1 MKEEKKKKQSWEVE
15 IPIEEIPKL
24 PECYNEYSKLLY
36 RVNED
41 LIGHLMVWDDIDK
54 LPDNEWVN
62 FWKSVKSEK
71 IRIRKLIPVKY
82 RKKHV
87 NMFTLENARNRF
99 MFQYVNGEY
108 VVFDGIE
115 HSPRTTKDLLE
126 VGGRNPKCN
135 ETVNRAVRMAVEDI
149 MKREK

>member
-1 MKEEKKKKQSWEVE
+1 MLGSYTLQMELSA
-15 IPIEEIPKL
+15 
-24 PECYNEYSKLLY
+24 
-36 RVNED
+36 D
-41 LIGHLMVWDDIDK
+41 
-54 LPDNEWVN
+54 
-62 FWKSVKSEK
+62 
-71 IRIRKLIPVKY
+71 
-82 RKKHV
+82 KKHV

-108 VVFDGIE
+108 VVFDGIK

-135 ETVNRAVRMAVEDI
+135 ATVNRAVRMAVEDI